1 MSATDIISRRPN
13 GRTTR
18 VADLVGDIT
27 LRVQRYKTYRRTLE
41 ELEMLSDRELA
52 DLGISRSML
61 RAIAYKAA
69 YDG

>member
-1 MSATDIISRRPN
+1 MSTMDIISRRAN
-13 GRTTR
+13 GRTSR

-41 ELEMLSDRELA
+41 ELEALSEREMA
-52 DLGISRSML
+52 DLGISRSMI